1 MSDTIT
7 PEQQKEIERIQNAD
21 PLFGDKHL
29 MGIADKLSDEDKAR
43 YAVIG
48 KELYDSISFGDINS
62 VGTQTNHEVVEL
74 ENVSQLRLMLSSG
87 MHPSFLTGEEKNIM
101 KNNFGEKW
109 YEEYGFLE
117 CDLQRVNL

>member
-1 MSDTIT
+1 MSVIT
-7 PEQQKEIERIQNAD
+7 PEEQKEIERIQNAD
-21 PLFGDKHL
+21 LLFGDKHL
-29 MGIADKLSDEDKAR
+29 MEVANQLSDEDKAR
-43 YAVIG
+43 YATIG
-48 KELYDSISFGDINS
+48 KELYDSISFETINS

-101 KNNFGEKW
+101 KNNFGDKW
-109 YEEYGFLE
+109 FEEYGYLE